1 MSVMSQLARCHGA
14 KGPNRW
20 SVSCFQKLSFILKF
34 FQSQWCLTWESS
46 DGNGPTVPL
55 ISSLCCID
63 KVCVAVVCS
72 SSLMLSRRSLHR
84 THEWI
89 VCTCGWMLM
98 SFDLSVAV
106 FHSGIWHSHGPNRQN
121 VSATFGCF
129 TIKQNWTSRLQS
141 HLEYLLLEPNAIF
154 QMEDG
159 GGFYCHLRVPV
170 TLSFS
175 LSYKINPLSDI
186 YTLYTRILILIR
198 LP

>member
-1 MSVMSQLARCHGA
+1 MSQLARCHGA
-14 KGPNRW
+14 KGPNAW

-46 DGNGPTVPL
+46 DGRL
-55 ISSLCCID
+55 ISSLCCVD
-63 KVCVAVVCS
+63 KVVCS
-72 SSLMLSRRSLHR
+72 SSLMLGRRSLHR

-89 VCTCGWMLM
+89 VCTCGRLLM

-141 HLEYLLLEPNAIF
+141 HLEYLLLELNAIF
-154 QMEDG
+154 QMEDS
-159 GGFYCHLRVPV
+159 GGFNCHFPWLCPF
-170 TLSFS
+170 LSAT
-175 LSYKINPLSDI
+175 K
-186 YTLYTRILILIR
+186 
-198 LP
+198 